1 MGAVYE
7 KPQTLYDRKRALRVV
22 VFAVPPA
29 EELDIVGP
37 WDVFGTTNNALREQ
51 GPIYN
56 IELVTAGRQRT
67 FRGDAGLTLW
77 AKYRYTELRGEIDT
91 LVVVGGTGATT
102 SRSRVVAN
110 WIRKAAGRARR
121 VVSICTGAF
130 LLAEAGLLDG
140 RRATTHW
147 MFTGELAARYP
158 KVKVEPD
165 PIFIRDGNLY
175 TSAGVTAGM
184 DLALALVEED
194 LGSAMAL
201 RVARTL
207 VLFLRRPGG
216 QAQFS
221 ISLSAQASNFKPLR
235 ELQIW
240 MAENLNQDLSVGVLA
255 SRVGMSERN
264 FARVFARESRTTPA
278 QYVEHL
284 RLEAAS
290 RELELTDKG
299 LKEIALASGFR
310 SVEVLRRAFLRHYGT
325 SPSLYRDQFSRR
337 AQRS

>member
-1 MGAVYE
+1 MKNA
-7 KPQTLYDRKRALRVV
+7 KSLPNRQRALRVV

-37 WDVFGTTNNALREQ
+37 WDVFASVNSALRER
-51 GPIYN
+51 GPMYN

-67 FRGDAGLTLW
+67 FRGDAGLTLS
-77 AKYRYTELRGEIDT
+77 AKYRYTEIEGEIDT

-102 SRSRVVAN
+102 SRDRAVAN
-110 WIRKAAGRARR
+110 WIRKAAGKARR
-121 VVSICTGAF
+121 VASICTGAF

-147 MFTGELAARYP
+147 MFTRELASRYP
-158 KVKVEPD
+158 KVEVDPD
-165 PIFIRDGNLY
+165 PIFVRDGNIY

-201 RVARTL
+201 RIARTL

-221 ISLSAQASNFKPLR
+221 ISLSAQASDLKPLR
-235 ELQIW
+235 ELQVWI
-240 MAENLNQDLSVGVLA
+240 AENLSQDLSVRVLA
-255 SRVGMSERN
+255 ARVAMSERN
-264 FARVFARESRTTPA
+264 FARVFARESGTTPA
-278 QYVEHL
+278 QYVEQL
-284 RLEAAS
+284 RLEATR

-299 LKEIALASGFR
+299 LKEVALASGFR
-310 SVEVLRRAFLRHYGT
+310 SVEVMRRAFMRYCGT
-325 SPSLYRDQFSRR
+325 SPSLYREHFSRR
-337 AQRS
+337 AHRV

>member
-1 MGAVYE
+1 MKNA
-7 KPQTLYDRKRALRVV
+7 QTLPGRRRALRVV
-22 VFAVPPA
+22 VFTVPPA

-37 WDVFGTTNNALREQ
+37 WDVFSSVNSALREQ
-51 GPIYN
+51 GPMYDMD
-56 IELVTAGRQRT
+56 LVTAGRHRT
-67 FRGDAGLTLW
+67 FRGDSGLTLS
-77 AKYRYTELRGEIDT
+77 ARYRYTEVHGEIDT

-102 SRSRVVAN
+102 SRDRAVAS
-110 WIRKAAGRARR
+110 WIRKVASRARR
-121 VVSICTGAF
+121 VASICTGAF

-147 MFTGELAARYP
+147 MFTTELAARYP
-158 KVKVEPD
+158 KVEVDPD
-165 PIFIRDGNLY
+165 PIFVRDGNVY

-201 RVARTL
+201 RIARTL

-221 ISLSAQASNFKPLR
+221 ISLSAQVSDFKPLR

-240 MAENLNQDLSVGVLA
+240 IAENLSRDLSVGALA
-255 SRVGMSERN
+255 SRVAMSERN
-264 FARVFARESRTTPA
+264 FARVFARESGTTPA
-278 QYVEHL
+278 QYVEQL
-284 RLEAAS
+284 RLEAAR

-299 LKEIALASGFR
+299 LKQIALASGFR
-310 SVEVLRRAFLRHYGT
+310 SIEVLRRAFMRYCGT
-325 SPSLYRDQFSRR
+325 SPSLYREHFSRR
-337 AQRS
+337 AQRP

>member
-1 MGAVYE
+1 M
-7 KPQTLYDRKRALRVV
+7 TLR
-22 VFAVPPA
+22 
-29 EELDIVGP
+29 
-37 WDVFGTTNNALREQ
+37 
-51 GPIYN
+51 
-56 IELVTAGRQRT
+56 
-67 FRGDAGLTLW
+67 
-77 AKYRYTELRGEIDT
+77 AKYRYTEFRGEIDT

-102 SRSRVVAN
+102 SRGRVVAN

-147 MFTGELAARYP
+147 MFTRELAARYP

-201 RVARTL
+201 RIARTL

-325 SPSLYRDQFSRR
+325 SPSLYRDHLVEE
-337 AQRS
+337 RSVLDLLIQSGL